1 MLENSNQ
8 FGFCCSD
15 RGDISVLGNLP
26 GFGQI
31 SLDMGRWWGDL
42 VLKTTKTK
50 TGKNL
55 HTSLSICGHNLS
67 QTPSLSEFLLGIILF
82 LLGIMSTRSL

>member
-55 HTSLSICGHNLS
+55 HTSLLFVDTIFHR
-67 QTPSLSEFLLGIILF
+67 LLFFPTFCWELF
-82 LLGIMSTRSL
+82 CSK